1 MKTPQD
7 PPTNPFNAQDVWLA
21 GLGALSQAQQRGQKA
36 VHELLAQGENLQ
48 SQAQQQWG
56 ELTQRMANPFTAAA
70 PTVSKLEGIFE
81 QRVAQALHAMG
92 MPNAA
97 DVRALQEEVLALN
110 ARVAALEGTTPPRP
124 STRNTTNPA
133 AKAPA
138 AAPVKRA
145 RRTGTTGSQG

>member
-1 MKTPQD
+1 MKKPED
-7 PPTNPFNAQDVWLA
+7 PPVNPFNAQEIWLA

-36 VHELLAQGENLQ
+36 VQELLAQGETLQ

-56 ELTQRMANPFTAAA
+56 ELTQRMANPFSAAA
-70 PTVSKLEGIFE
+70 PAVSKLEGIFE

-110 ARVAALEGTTPPRP
+110 ARVAALEGPSPARSTTPSRTAP
-124 STRNTTNPA
+124 PA
-133 AKAPA
+133 KVAKRAAPA
-138 AAPVKRA
+138 KRA
-145 RRTGTTGSQG
+145 PRANKPKT